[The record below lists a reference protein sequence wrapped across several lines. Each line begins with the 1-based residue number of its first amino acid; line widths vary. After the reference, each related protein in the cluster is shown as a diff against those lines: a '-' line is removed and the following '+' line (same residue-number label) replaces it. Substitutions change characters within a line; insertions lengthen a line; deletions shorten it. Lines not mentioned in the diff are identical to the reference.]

1 MPFLACPRLPD
12 QVGLAPSC
20 LFKSRGDL
28 LFCGFIPRLSRVDE
42 DPTAFG
48 SSHLNLCRLSVWSLL
63 WLPSNPLLCRSWP
76 VLVFRIRL
84 SRVHEDPAAFGS
96 SHLNMRWFSGGLAEG
111 IHLKQLP

>member
-48 SSHLNLCRLSVWSLL
+48 SSHLNLLVTWFLRCFLV
-63 WLPSNPLLCRSWP
+63 
-76 VLVFRIRL
+76 VL
-84 SRVHEDPAAFGS
+84 GG
-96 SHLNMRWFSGGLAEG
+96 GGLAVVWPRAFTLNSC
-111 IHLKQLP
+111 HRFYKS

>member
-1 MPFLACPRLPD
+1 MPFLACARLPD

-48 SSHLNLCRLSVWSLL
+48 SSR
-63 WLPSNPLLCRSWP
+63 
-76 VLVFRIRL
+76 
-84 SRVHEDPAAFGS
+84 G
-96 SHLNMRWFSGGLAEG
+96 GGLAVVWPRAFT
-111 IHLKQLP
+111 LNSCYRFSKS